1 LRNPLLNGREVQSGL
16 EISRASLAVAM
27 PVKHIVLFKFKD
39 SATETQIEEIKASLS
54 ALDSRKGV
62 RPATAL
68 P

>member
-1 LRNPLLNGREVQSGL
+1 
-16 EISRASLAVAM
+16 M

-39 SATETQIEEIKASLS
+39 SATEAQIEEIKASLS